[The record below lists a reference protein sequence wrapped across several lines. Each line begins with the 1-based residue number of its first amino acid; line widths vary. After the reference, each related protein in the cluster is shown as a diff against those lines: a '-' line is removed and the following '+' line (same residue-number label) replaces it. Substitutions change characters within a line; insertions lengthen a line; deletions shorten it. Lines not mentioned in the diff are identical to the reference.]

1 MDYRDPATDPATE
14 PAASDSAGAAPR
26 PGPAADRPGHNVTL
40 RPEAAPDWMHR
51 LVTGLDGE
59 GGSREVRRLR
69 ERLTGRTGDGDSV
82 RPAGRTGRRQAAT
95 ARDTRG
101 AAVLVAVSGETAA
114 DASVLLTHRS
124 PHMRSHAGQIA
135 FPGGRIDPG
144 DAGPVD
150 AALREAWEETG
161 LDRTAVSPLAELGAV
176 PVRRTGRPVHPV
188 LAWWHTPAE
197 VGVASPAETDH
208 VFSAPIA
215 ELVDPGRR
223 FTVAWGPWRGP
234 AFAVEGYVVWGFTA
248 AVLDGMLRTAGWERP
263 WSQRPARPLRETL
276 AESRN
281 NETLR

>member
-1 MDYRDPATDPATE
+1 MDYRDPATDPVGATH
-14 PAASDSAGAAPR
+14 R

-40 RPEAAPDWMHR
+40 RPETAPDWMHR
-51 LVTGLDGE
+51 LVAGLDGE

-69 ERLTGRTGDGDSV
+69 ERLTGRTGRTSDGDPA
-82 RPAGRTGRRQAAT
+82 RPAGRAGRHQAEA

-144 DAGPVD
+144 DISPVD

-197 VGVASPAETDH
+197 VGVASPDETDH
-208 VFSAPIA
+208 VFNAPVA
-215 ELVDPGRR
+215 ELVDPERR

-263 WSQRPARPLRETL
+263 WSRRPARPLREAL

-281 NETLR
+281 GEVLR